1 VCVCVCALA
10 CAPVYVHAQSCLT
23 LCDSMDCS
31 PSGSSVHRIFPGKNT
46 GVGCHFLLQGTFR
59 TQGLNL
65 HLLCWQEDS
74 LPLSHLGSPECTVRC
89 MNASAASKKTLFQ
102 HVIYSQGLCT
112 FQMTSP
118 GLLVHKKISKWDTH
132 WLMWQI
138 TGFAKW
144 KRTKTGRENIL
155 FSIYKD
161 INKTQTQHSVA
172 TFPRKRSLFWP
183 KEHNNK
189 LLYLRNMYLK
199 MSFKNPLFTMSR
211 TKNMFLWNLDTK
223 KKNEGKFYL

>member
-1 VCVCVCALA
+1 MCVCVCALA

-31 PSGSSVHRIFPGKNT
+31 PSGSSVHRIFLGKNT
-46 GVGCHFLLQGTFR
+46 GVDCHFLLQGTFR

-118 GLLVHKKISKWDTH
+118 GLLVHKKISK
-132 WLMWQI
+132 
-138 TGFAKW
+138 
-144 KRTKTGRENIL
+144 
-155 FSIYKD
+155 
-161 INKTQTQHSVA
+161 
-172 TFPRKRSLFWP
+172 
-183 KEHNNK
+183 
-189 LLYLRNMYLK
+189 
-199 MSFKNPLFTMSR
+199 
-211 TKNMFLWNLDTK
+211 
-223 KKNEGKFYL
+223 